1 MGADDKAAATGKSTG
16 YELALRH
23 RPPLPHIRR
32 RSAEGRR
39 MKIAMVAF
47 EGFTD
52 VDLFLP
58 WDLFYRVKDATYAAY
73 GGEWDVRI
81 CADAARVRSYSGL
94 AIDRHEP
101 LEWANGADAVFVVSG
116 PGSRAKIKDAAFLA
130 ALQLDP
136 SRQLIAAIDSGA
148 LILAALGLLDGL
160 TATTYPSIFAELE
173 ALGVKTERK
182 PFVVHGNVATGG
194 GCLATQDLAAWIVER
209 LIGKGAA
216 VAIVDSVA
224 KVG

>member
-1 MGADDKAAATGKSTG
+1 
-16 YELALRH
+16 
-23 RPPLPHIRR
+23 
-32 RSAEGRR
+32 

-73 GGEWDVRI
+73 EGDWDVRI
-81 CADAARVRSYSGL
+81 CADQTRFRSYSGL

-101 LEWANGADAVFVVSG
+101 LGWASEADAVFVVSG
-116 PGSRAKIKDAAFLA
+116 PGSRLKIQEPAFLA
-130 ALQLDP
+130 ALGLDP
-136 SRQLIAAIDSGA
+136 KRQLIAAIDSGA
-148 LILAALGLLDGL
+148 LILAKLGLLDGL
-160 TATTYPSIFAELE
+160 SATTYPSVFAELE

-182 PFVVHGNVATGG
+182 AFVVHGNVATGG

-209 LIGKGAA
+209 LIGRDAA
-216 VAIVDSVA
+216 MAIVDSVA